1 MSDKNKKRSKL
12 AGYAGDSGELSR
24 EEIKVF
30 IHNAQVV
37 LANLV
42 AEDRIVA
49 VTALK
54 NYLVGVLE
62 PGRKFSADE
71 WACVLVSAAWD
82 VFEKGK

>member
-1 MSDKNKKRSKL
+1 
-12 AGYAGDSGELSR
+12 
-24 EEIKVF
+24 
-30 IHNAQVV
+30 V

-62 PGRKFSADE
+62 PGRKFSSDE